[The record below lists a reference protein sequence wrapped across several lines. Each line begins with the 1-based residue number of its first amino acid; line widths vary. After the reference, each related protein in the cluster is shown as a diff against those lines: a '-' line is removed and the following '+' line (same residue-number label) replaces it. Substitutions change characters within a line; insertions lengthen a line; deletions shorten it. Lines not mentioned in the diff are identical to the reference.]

1 MNLKYLSME
10 YMMPLL
16 HLNMQGAKKPRAQKL
31 A

>member
-10 YMMPLL
+10 YIMPLL
-16 HLNMQGAKKPRAQKL
+16 HLNMQGAKTPRTHKL